1 MTSIYLV
8 EEKGV
13 NNDYSSTVNEI
24 ISINPD
30 KIICLCMN
38 EVDAQLIFRTFF
50 DQIKPW
56 LKNNNK
62 IINLVVPHLDDIF
75 IEEGVKA
82 ERTYGYILFHL
93 LSNYNIEEMTLP
105 LSVLPPQY
113 MHLHNKTDL
122 LYTCYNRRNEVA
134 RAMLVDALVK
144 ENLLQYGI
152 VTYHQP
158 NNAAW
163 KYHNGA
169 RLVDEPEYEIDN
181 QYNPKYAP
189 SNYPASMMRGFFD
202 IVTESRYAPGEY
214 FITEKTLKSIMLLR
228 PFIAFSSTG
237 YSTEYLAKYIGLELY
252 DEMFDYEFDRC
263 DSLEQR
269 IDGIITN
276 VTRLKNQ
283 IPDLKTKHSIYK
295 KLIPK
300 LIRNRNKIVD
310 IFFDKT
316 KIVPD
321 CLQILMSDKKY
332 TLSGCTNHT
341 LLIHMRRMGWI
352 TE

>member
-1 MTSIYLV
+1 MISIYLV
-8 EEKGV
+8 EEKGLL
-13 NNDYSSTVNEI
+13 NDYSSTVDEI

-50 DQIKPW
+50 DKIKPW

-62 IINLVVPHLDDIF
+62 IINLVVPHFNDIF
-75 IEEGVKA
+75 IEEGIKA

-93 LSNYNIEEMTLP
+93 LNNYNIEGMSPALVLP
-105 LSVLPPQY
+105 LQY
-113 MHLHNKTDL
+113 MNFHNKTDL

-134 RAMLVDALVK
+134 RAMLVDELAR

-158 NNAAW
+158 VDATW
-163 KYHNGA
+163 KYHNGTK
-169 RLVDEPEYEIDN
+169 LMDEPDYEIN
-181 QYNPKYAP
+181 TQYNPKYAP

-202 IVTESRYAPGEY
+202 IVTESRFAPGEY

-321 CLQILMSDKKY
+321 CLQVLMSDKKY
-332 TLSGCTNHT
+332 TLSGCINHP
-341 LLIHMRRMGWI
+341 LLLHMRKMEWI

>member
-8 EEKGV
+8 EEKGLH
-13 NNDYSSTVNEI
+13 NDYSPTVDEI

-50 DQIKPW
+50 DKIKSW

-62 IINLVVPHLDDIF
+62 IINLVVPHLNNIF
-75 IEEGVKA
+75 IEEGIKA
-82 ERTYGYILFHL
+82 ERTYGYILYHL
-93 LSNYNIEEMTLP
+93 LNNFYSEEILP
-105 LSVLPPQY
+105 SVLPPQY
-113 MHLHNKTDL
+113 MHLHNKNDL

-134 RAMLVDALVK
+134 RAMLVDALVR
-144 ENLLQYGI
+144 ENLLHYGI

-158 NNAAW
+158 TDVTW

-169 RLVDEPEYEIDN
+169 RLMDELDYECN
-181 QYNPKYAP
+181 QFAPRYIP
-189 SNYPASMMRGFFD
+189 SNCPASMMRGFFD
-202 IVTESRYAPGEY
+202 IVTESRYGPDEY

-237 YSTEYLAKYIGLELY
+237 YNTEYLAKYIGLELY
-252 DEMFDYEFDRC
+252 DEMFDYDFDSC
-263 DSLEQR
+263 DSLEER
-269 IDGIITN
+269 IDGIINN
-276 VTRLKNQ
+276 VITLKHK
-283 IPDLKTKHSIYK
+283 IPDSATKHSMYK

-310 IFFDKT
+310 IFFDKSR
-316 KIVPD
+316 IVPD
-321 CLQILMSDKKY
+321 CLQILMSSENY
-332 TLSGCTNHT
+332 TLHGCTNHH
-341 LLIHMRRMGWI
+341 LLMHMRRMGWI

>member
-1 MTSIYLV
+1 MISIYLV
-8 EEKGV
+8 EEKGLL
-13 NNDYSSTVNEI
+13 NDYSSTVDEI

-50 DQIKPW
+50 DKIKPW

-62 IINLVVPHLDDIF
+62 IINLVVPHFNNIF
-75 IEEGVKA
+75 IEEGIKA

-93 LSNYNIEEMTLP
+93 LNNYNIEGMSPALVLP
-105 LSVLPPQY
+105 LQY
-113 MHLHNKTDL
+113 MNFHNKTDL

-134 RAMLVDALVK
+134 RAMLVDELAR

-158 NNAAW
+158 VDATW
-163 KYHNGA
+163 KYHNGTK
-169 RLVDEPEYEIDN
+169 LMDEPDYEIN
-181 QYNPKYAP
+181 TQYNPKYAP

-202 IVTESRYAPGEY
+202 IVTESRFAPGEY

-321 CLQILMSDKKY
+321 CLQVLMSDKKY
-332 TLSGCTNHT
+332 TLSGCINHP
-341 LLIHMRRMGWI
+341 LLLHMRKMEWI

>member
-1 MTSIYLV
+1 MISIYLV
-8 EEKGV
+8 EEKGFH
-13 NNDYSSTVNEI
+13 NDYSSTVDEI

-50 DQIKPW
+50 DKIKPW
-56 LKNNNK
+56 LKDNNK
-62 IINLVVPHLDDIF
+62 TINLVVPHFNDIF
-75 IEEGVKA
+75 IEECIKA

-93 LSNYNIEEMTLP
+93 LSNFSFEEILP
-105 LSVLPPQY
+105 SVLPPQY
-113 MHLHNKTDL
+113 MYFHNKTDL
-122 LYTCYNRRNEVA
+122 LYTCYNRRDEVA
-134 RAMLVDALVK
+134 RAMLVDALVR
-144 ENLLQYGI
+144 ENLLQDGI

-163 KYHNGA
+163 KYHNGTK
-169 RLVDEPEYEIDN
+169 LMDEPDYKINNQDN
-181 QYNPKYAP
+181 PQYAA
-189 SNYPASMMRGFFD
+189 SNFPASMMRGFFD
-202 IVTESRYAPGEY
+202 IVTESRYNPGEY

-228 PFIAFSSTG
+228 PFIAVSSTG

-252 DEMFDYEFDRC
+252 DEMFDYAFDGC
-263 DSLEQR
+263 DSLEKR
-269 IDGIITN
+269 IDGIINN
-276 VTRLKNQ
+276 VTRLKNE

-316 KIVPD
+316 RIVPD
-321 CLQILMSDKKY
+321 CLQVLMSGEKY
-332 TLSGCTNHT
+332 TLNGCTNHP
-341 LLIHMRRMGWI
+341 LLIHMRRMEWI

>member
-1 MTSIYLV
+1 MISIYLV
-8 EEKGV
+8 EEKGLL
-13 NNDYSSTVNEI
+13 NDYSSTVDEI

-50 DQIKPW
+50 DKIKPW

-62 IINLVVPHLDDIF
+62 IINLVVPHFNDIF
-75 IEEGVKA
+75 IEEGIKA

-93 LSNYNIEEMTLP
+93 LNNYNIEGMSPAL
-105 LSVLPPQY
+105 VLPPQY
-113 MHLHNKTDL
+113 MNFHNKTDL

-134 RAMLVDALVK
+134 RAMLVDELAR

-158 NNAAW
+158 VDATW
-163 KYHNGA
+163 KYHNGTK
-169 RLVDEPEYEIDN
+169 LMDEPDYEIN
-181 QYNPKYAP
+181 TQYNPKYAP

-202 IVTESRYAPGEY
+202 IVTESRFAPGEY

-321 CLQILMSDKKY
+321 CLQVLMSDKKY
-332 TLSGCTNHT
+332 TLNGCTDHPVLN
-341 LLIHMRRMGWI
+341 HMRRMEWI

>member
-1 MTSIYLV
+1 MISIYLV
-8 EEKGV
+8 EEKGLL
-13 NNDYSSTVNEI
+13 NDYSSTVDEI

-50 DQIKPW
+50 DKIKPW

-62 IINLVVPHLDDIF
+62 IINLVVPHFNDIF
-75 IEEGVKA
+75 IEEGIKA

-93 LSNYNIEEMTLP
+93 LNNYNIEGMSPAL
-105 LSVLPPQY
+105 VLPPQY
-113 MHLHNKTDL
+113 MNFHNKTDL

-134 RAMLVDALVK
+134 RAMLVDELTR

-158 NNAAW
+158 VDATW
-163 KYHNGA
+163 KYHNGTK
-169 RLVDEPEYEIDN
+169 LMDEPDYEIN
-181 QYNPKYAP
+181 TQYNPKYAP

-202 IVTESRYAPGEY
+202 IVTESRFAPGEY

-321 CLQILMSDKKY
+321 CLQVLMSDKKY
-332 TLSGCTNHT
+332 TLSGCINHP
-341 LLIHMRRMGWI
+341 LLNHMRRMEWI